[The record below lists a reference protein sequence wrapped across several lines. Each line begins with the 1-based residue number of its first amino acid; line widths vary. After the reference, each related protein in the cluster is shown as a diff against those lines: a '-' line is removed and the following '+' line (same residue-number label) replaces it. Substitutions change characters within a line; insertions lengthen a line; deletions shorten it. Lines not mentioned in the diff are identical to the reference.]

1 MTDLTDEAVK
11 ALLGRFENPASRA
24 DANKAIETVVLNFPS
39 FARALLDAR
48 AERDRAIEA
57 VRQMHHAVCGETGF
71 AAAVRADSG
80 RAYPWP
86 ALDLAEEIALEV
98 MRKDMGNV

>member
-11 ALLGRFENPASRA
+11 ALLDGAAPHKYGNYLHI
-24 DANKAIETVVLNFPS
+24 ANL
-39 FARALLDAR
+39 ARALLDAR

-86 ALDLAEEIALEV
+86 ALDIAEEIALEV